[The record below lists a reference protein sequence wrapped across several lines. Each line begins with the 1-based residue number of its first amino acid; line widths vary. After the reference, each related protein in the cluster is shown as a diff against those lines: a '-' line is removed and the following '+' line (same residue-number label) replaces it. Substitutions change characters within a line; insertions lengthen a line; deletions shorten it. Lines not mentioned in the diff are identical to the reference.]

1 MTANAPPP
9 NAPTPGAARA
19 RPRRWLRRV
28 VAAAGIAALVTGGA
42 GIWLAGHLEHPWIKQ
57 RVQDLANE
65 LVGAK
70 LNYERAS
77 VDTRGFELYG
87 LRIDNSPADQAQVG
101 PLFSARVIRL
111 QWTVGQLLAS
121 PRRLALA
128 RVEGVALGA
137 VVGGSGG
144 GSWARALELPASATP
159 TEEGPPPSRWLSL
172 PELARDYALD
182 ALEVDDVAIRIAV
195 AGNEGVAAI
204 TGGELRARF
213 DGSAE
218 APLTLQL
225 GGRPLQLRIDGVG
238 KAALAQRGAD
248 WVALGRAFEAG
259 LPPELV
265 PLRDRALDL
274 ADAATRAV
282 AAAADDAALA
292 VFRSEVALRID
303 LRATG
308 GEGPELGIE
317 ASARTPELEVMGRDA
332 PVRGADDFAALHGTL
347 RGGDGGLALS
357 RCEARITLD
366 PRAKARQ
373 AVFALIAAVRDP
385 TAPGAAA
392 QATIA
397 SMSAALDW
405 PPHASAKLQAARF
418 RLSPTD
424 PAGEVTATATL
435 ERLALAQG
443 ADSVELDA
451 GRAAASARWVDGALA
466 VHVEAGVGALDARVR
481 GASLLAR
488 AAQVG
493 VDAGARVPADAPLR
507 LVPAGPVQIRGAIER
522 GAFGAGEALHGRVES
537 ASMRLDI
544 PEAGVVAGLA
554 GGLPAFTLHTEAQAL
569 EGSSGSQ
576 RSALVAPRLDLEF
589 GPEALQASC
598 GAERLSLDNGGER
611 LSVERGTAT
620 VTAAGWRRPSDHV
633 FELDSFDL
641 VAKCPRASW
650 SGRTLPSDAL
660 STIELRRLA
669 VDDRAPLQAQL
680 GRLLL
685 DARVPGLR
693 ANLTARRAGD
703 GPLHWDGRF
712 ALDAPLAM
720 AAALGQRIRAS
731 DAFAVRELGAVVG
744 KSSGQISVRR
754 MPGPGAT
761 LPQWLAAVGLQ
772 HQSGLQIGRIVAR
785 SQGRVVRLAGLD
797 LSAAGTLRPTG
808 LHTDFELLPRGV
820 QLDGGALPT
829 LSANGSLEVSAT
841 ATGLRGARGAAH
853 LLLDG
858 KERAEAA
865 FAVERGAGW
874 VLEASTKV
882 RKLGSLGAK
891 LAASMPC
898 IDGGRLSGEGALRL
912 ELPLRALDDPA
923 TLGRWA
929 QQPER
934 AVGKMHGSTT
944 IHGLRCHQDGFD
956 AASPQVEGGL
966 DLELGKG
973 QFAAT
978 FTGGVLRLR
987 GATGARPF
995 DLRKIAGTLK
1005 IHGPID
1011 RQLRG
1016 VRMQGEATLGRL
1028 RQDIM
1033 PALRIEG
1040 ASARLRA
1047 EIDRRGRLELEEV
1060 SFENPASGSRG
1071 RLHGRVDRIGLGE
1084 DGDGGVP
1091 GARGAALDGELEQS
1105 LDALPELFGV
1115 RVRGGAKLRFAVETG
1130 DFRVLGVQAMAVL
1143 DDVGARHA
1151 GLDAEMR
1158 GMTGQMPLR
1167 FELVRDGTT
1176 LLPLGGGRRSPWAR
1190 WRFVDQQPFLSG
1202 DHFVAIQSLR
1212 MGKVEVGPLAGNASI
1227 DRDVF
1232 RLDQLEM
1239 RLLDGQLTGQC
1250 AIELSGVDTRVLLRG
1265 NVTGVRIPGHQGRI
1279 DANAALEIQPWR
1291 LAIQGRAQVLRLS
1304 KSHLELALDLL
1315 DPYREDVQANRARL
1329 ALRLGYPKQMR
1340 LRFRHGFA
1348 DVWIELGGLAELVR
1362 IDEIRG
1368 VALGPLM
1375 TRAVLPLLGDPPP

>member
-1 MTANAPPP
+1 M
-9 NAPTPGAARA
+9 
-19 RPRRWLRRV
+19 V
-28 VAAAGIAALVTGGA
+28 VAGGA
-42 GIWLAGHLEHPWIKQ
+42 GFWLAGHLEHPMVKR
-57 RVQDLANE
+57 RVQDLATE

-70 LNYERAS
+70 LDYERAS
-77 VDTRGFELYG
+77 VDTTGFELHG
-87 LRIDNSPADQAQVG
+87 LRIDNAPADQARVG
-101 PLFSARVIRL
+101 PLFAARLIRL
-111 QWTVGQLLAS
+111 QWTLGQLLAS

-128 RVEGVALGA
+128 RAEGVSVGA
-137 VVGGSGG
+137 VVGGAGG
-144 GSWARALELPASATP
+144 GSWARALALPASPTP
-159 TEEGPPPSRWLSL
+159 TEAGPPPSRWLSL
-172 PELARDYALD
+172 PELARGYALD
-182 ALEVDDVAIRIAV
+182 ALEVDDVAVRVAVEGSDGIA
-195 AGNEGVAAI
+195 AMQ
-204 TGGELRARF
+204 GGELRARF

-225 GGRPLQLRIDGVG
+225 GGRPLQLRIDGIG

-248 WVALGRAFEAG
+248 WIALGRAFDAG

-292 VFRSEVALRID
+292 AFRSEVALRID
-303 LRATG
+303 LRAS
-308 GEGPELGIE
+308 GERSELGIE
-317 ASARTPELEVMGRDA
+317 ASARAPVLDVMGHDA
-332 PVRGADDFAALHGTL
+332 PFRGADDFAALHVTL
-347 RGGDGGLALS
+347 RGGDGGLALP

-373 AVFALIAAVRDP
+373 AAFALVADVHDP
-385 TAPGAAA
+385 AGPGAVP
-392 QATIA
+392 QATVA
-397 SMSAALDW
+397 SLSAGLDW
-405 PPHASAKLQAARF
+405 PPYGSAKLQAARF

-443 ADSVELDA
+443 ADSLELEA
-451 GRAAASARWVDGALA
+451 GRAAASARWVEGALA
-466 VHVEAGVGALDARVR
+466 VRVEAGVGALDARVR

-488 AAQVG
+488 GAHVG

-507 LVPAGPVQIRGAIER
+507 LVPAGSVQIRGAIER

-537 ASMRLDI
+537 ATMRLEA
-544 PEAGVVAGLA
+544 PEAGVVASLT
-554 GGLPAFTLHTEAQAL
+554 GGLPTFTLRAEARAL
-569 EGSSGSQ
+569 EGGSGGQ
-576 RSALVAPRLDLEF
+576 RGALVAPRLDLEF
-589 GPEALQASC
+589 GPEALKASC
-598 GAERLSLDNGGER
+598 GGERLSLDNGGER

-620 VTAAGWRRPSDHV
+620 VTAAGWRRPSEHV
-633 FELDSFDL
+633 FALDSFDL
-641 VAKCPRASW
+641 VAQCPSARW

-660 STIELRRLA
+660 ATVELRRLA
-669 VDDRAPLQAQL
+669 VDDHAPLQAQL

-720 AAALGQRIRAS
+720 AAALGQRIPAS
-731 DAFAVRELGAVVG
+731 EAFTLRELGAVVG
-744 KSSGQISVRR
+744 KSSGQITVRR

-785 SQGRVVRLAGLD
+785 SQGRVARLGSLE
-797 LSAAGTLRPTG
+797 LKAAGALRPTG
-808 LHTDFELLPRGV
+808 LHTDFEVLPRGV
-820 QLDGGALPT
+820 QLDGGALPP
-829 LSANGSLEVSAT
+829 LAAKGSLEVSAGPS
-841 ATGLRGARGAAH
+841 GLRGARGAAH
-853 LLLDG
+853 LNVDG
-858 KERAEAA
+858 KERAEAG
-865 FAVERGAGW
+865 FSVERGAGW
-874 VLEASTKV
+874 VLQASTKV

-891 LAASMPC
+891 LAASVPC
-898 IDGGRLSGEGALRL
+898 IDGGRLSGEGTLRL

-966 DLELGKG
+966 ELELGKG

-978 FTGGVLRLR
+978 LRGGVLRLR

-995 DLRKIAGTLK
+995 DLRKMAGTLK

-1028 RQDIM
+1028 GQDIM

-1091 GARGAALDGELEQS
+1091 GARGAAIDGELEQS

-1151 GLDAEMR
+1151 GLDAELR

-1239 RLLDGQLTGQC
+1239 RLQGGQLTGQC
-1250 AIELSGVDTRVLLRG
+1250 AIELGGVDTRVLLRG